1 MRIKCSNVYFD
12 GERFHLDAADT
23 LTRRNQEL
31 DVALITPG
39 GVPGV
44 FDDPVIL
51 VILSAVADGED
62 GMVEGVA
69 AIAVV
74 EDTSHVALEWYTAC
88 INGDR
93 KGLHVESGLHLVDIV
108 GGYGS
113 VVRDSD
119 FGSLGIFVSAEAA
132 HVLVGVRRLKHGVVA
147 ILIVF
152 ISVLLTTTVAAEV
165 TPLTASAVD

>member
-1 MRIKCSNVYFD
+1 MSPFMRIKCSNVYFG

-23 LTRRNQEL
+23 LTRGNQEL

-51 VILSAVADGED
+51 VILIAVADGED

-93 KGLHVESGLHLVDIV
+93 KGLHVESGLHLVDV
-108 GGYGS
+108 GLELW
-113 VVRDSD
+113 VWPNEQVLLTD
-119 FGSLGIFVSAEAA
+119 LVESAAA
-132 HVLVGVRRLKHGVVA
+132 HEVGVRLLDVTVHEEHLVDVA
-147 ILIVF
+147 
-152 ISVLLTTTVAAEV
+152 
-165 TPLTASAVD
+165 PL